1 MGIQESQA
9 PLFAELAW
17 GFGFSPPRT
26 NSWLPELPL
35 SWEGVC
41 FGQATPVAA
50 RLPVPSPSATAA
62 PARAAGKRDILK
74 GRLAGSALL
83 GKKQLGGMS
92 KFPGKS
98 TFMAPQGVG
107 RGWPHSSAR
116 HRGGSVALPPP
127 HSAVFWGAEA
137 SLGFP
142 QSLVTSAT
150 SAWCVGKS
158 GVTRP
163 AACGCGMSAR
173 NAGRSSPW
181 VSRDGT
187 GTVNGAGGGQEG
199 CT

>member
-1 MGIQESQA
+1 MTNLEDELNPNTTHQRIPMGIQESQA

-116 HRGGSVALPPP
+116 HRGGLWRCRPPTLQC
-127 HSAVFWGAEA
+127 F
-137 SLGFP
+137 
-142 QSLVTSAT
+142 
-150 SAWCVGKS
+150 
-158 GVTRP
+158 GVLRP
-163 AACGCGMSAR
+163 AWAFHR
-173 NAGRSSPW
+173 
-181 VSRDGT
+181 VS
-187 GTVNGAGGGQEG
+187 
-199 CT
+199 